1 MTPFFTIITV
11 CLNPGKKLSKT
22 LQSVWEQDFED
33 YELIIKDG
41 GSTDGALTG
50 LETCAPKVRF
60 IRKKDVGIYDAMNQ
74 AVGEARGEYVF
85 FLNCGD
91 LLADPQVLSRMA
103 EAIRSFGMKQQ
114 EENHKIFYGNV
125 SEGLTGQTV
134 TSNPSLTPFGCYR
147 NVPCHQACFYE
158 RELLWQHPF
167 ELQYRV
173 RADYEQFLWCFFE
186 GGANPQYVELTVTE
200 YEGGGFSETKEN
212 LRLSGREHR
221 EIVRKYMTTGQRFLY
236 RTALLLTLA
245 PLRTWLSRNERT
257 AGLYNRIKSRCYR
270 K

>member
-1 MTPFFTIITV
+1 MTPFFSIITV
-11 CLNPGKKLSKT
+11 CLNPGKKLSET
-22 LQSVWEQDFED
+22 LKSVWRQEFTD

-41 GSTDGALTG
+41 GSTDGSLTG
-50 LETCAPKVRF
+50 IEQCKEKVRF
-60 IRKKDVGIYDAMNQ
+60 IREKDSGIYDAMNQ
-74 AVGEARGEYVF
+74 AVAKACGEYVF

-91 LLADPQVLSRMA
+91 LLADPQVLSHMA
-103 EAIRSFGMKQQ
+103 EAIRGYPAERKQ
-114 EENHKIFYGNV
+114 EEHQIFYGNV
-125 SEGLTGQTV
+125 FETLTGQTV
-134 TSNPSLTPFGCYR
+134 ISNPSLTAFGCYR
-147 NVPCHQACFYE
+147 NVPCHQACFY
-158 RELLWQHPF
+158 RCELLLQHPF

-236 RTALLLTLA
+236 RTVLLLTLA
-245 PLRTWLSRNERT
+245 PFRTWLSRNERT
-257 AGLYNRIKSRCYR
+257 AGLYNRIKSRCYH